1 MNLTNI
7 FGIGF
12 LSTKKKNIKAI
23 LLGISL
29 IVTLIAVNAD
39 ETAFARYLHNSQSTN
54 SPQPV
59 DPLLCWGAGGLMVL
73 SDVPITQVIGAGQA
87 AHAAGICP

>member
-1 MNLTNI
+1 MNIDTNI
-7 FGIGF
+7 GTVYF
-12 LSTKKKNIKAI
+12 TVKKKNVKAI

-39 ETAFARYLHNSQSTN
+39 ETALARHSHNSQSTN

-73 SDVPITQVIGAGQA
+73 SGVPITQVIGAGQA